1 MTLIDGRG
9 IAGIGLGTAPLAFRD
24 GTDAEAVATVRAAL
38 DAGVRIID
46 TALAYTRRGV
56 ESYAEHIV
64 ASALRDATGER
75 PLVATKGGHWRDG
88 DRFPVDGRPAALRA
102 HCEISLRTL
111 GTDRIDLYF
120 LHHVDPKVPLA
131 DSVSA
136 LAELRQ
142 EGKIAAVG
150 LSNVSVAQL
159 DEGSAVTRI
168 EAVQNRL
175 SYAHP
180 ADLPTALACARRGI
194 AYLAYAPLAAPS
206 GRPLEA
212 ALAVA
217 GRHDASI
224 QRVMLA
230 WLREQAPSTVPLV
243 GASKPASIRDS
254 ADPLHLTGRD
264 LADLDAARL
273 VVRTGCQRKQAGA
286 QQPDDLRRV
295 GGGEFVG
302 FDEVPGDRDAEGDG
316 ADDRSPQVRVV
327 GGDGLGDLRL
337 VACDAGAGG
346 AGGLGIGQHRAQEGQ
361 RRPGRAGEPAGE
373 RGQDLLGCLRGRP
386 ADLGDGGDIDHAPV

>member
-46 TALAYTRRGV
+46 TALAYTRHGV

-64 ASALRDATGER
+64 ASALRGATGER

-88 DRFPVDGRPAALRA
+88 DRFPVDGRPTTLR
-102 HCEISLRTL
+102 
-111 GTDRIDLYF
+111 
-120 LHHVDPKVPLA
+120 V
-131 DSVSA
+131 
-136 LAELRQ
+136 
-142 EGKIAAVG
+142 
-150 LSNVSVAQL
+150 
-159 DEGSAVTRI
+159 
-168 EAVQNRL
+168 
-175 SYAHP
+175 
-180 ADLPTALACARRGI
+180 LACARRGI

-230 WLREQAPSTVPLV
+230 WLREQAPSIVPLV
-243 GASKPASIRDS
+243 GASRPASIRDS

-264 LADLDAARL
+264 LAELNAARTPGPG
-273 VVRTGCQRKQAGA
+273 VR
-286 QQPDDLRRV
+286 
-295 GGGEFVG
+295 
-302 FDEVPGDRDAEGDG
+302 
-316 ADDRSPQVRVV
+316 
-327 GGDGLGDLRL
+327 
-337 VACDAGAGG
+337 
-346 AGGLGIGQHRAQEGQ
+346 
-361 RRPGRAGEPAGE
+361 
-373 RGQDLLGCLRGRP
+373 
-386 ADLGDGGDIDHAPV
+386 